1 MIKVNILMKKSIKA
15 VTPYAFGGKPGF
27 KHQPYEAWVNIGGR
41 TAKPHYPPKVL
52 HSLAY
57 NVDFPSLCKC
67 RKEARL
73 RFVEPVALSFDVFPD
88 YMFYEI
94 IPLIWDCWPHYFGKV
109 AKWLKR
115 HDVRTAIFTS
125 SQTADLMRKEFPNMN
140 ILSIPE
146 GINVATYHAGKNLAE
161 RKIDLLEYGSIKR
174 NFFKHYVSGVNHINR
189 DNANGCMRT
198 FSQLLD
204 TMADAKITISLPR
217 CDTAPEETGGIETL
231 TQRFWEGMLSRSVLL
246 GRAPKELIDLV
257 GYNPV
262 VTLDK
267 EHSDEQVRDIV
278 EHISEYQDLVNKNRE
293 TALRMAPWEIRM
305 KRVMEWLEGL
315 GYEK

>member
-1 MIKVNILMKKSIKA
+1 MKKIKA
-15 VTPYAFGGKPGF
+15 VAPYAFGGKPGF

-67 RKEARL
+67 GKEARL
-73 RFVEPVALSFDVFPD
+73 RFVEPVALSYDAFPD

-94 IPLIWDCWPHYFGKV
+94 IPLIWDCWPQYFGKV

-125 SQTADLMRKEFPNMN
+125 SQTADLMRKEFPDMN

-146 GINVATYHAGKNLAE
+146 GINVTTYHAGKNLAE
-161 RKIDLLEYGSIKR
+161 RNIDLLEYGSIKR
-174 NFFKHYVSGVNHINR
+174 NFFQHYVAGIKHINSQ
-189 DNANGCMRT
+189 NANGCMRT

-217 CDTAPEETGGIETL
+217 CDTAPEETGGFETL
-231 TQRFWEGMLSRSVLL
+231 TQRFWEVMLSRSVLL

-262 VTLDK
+262 VTIDK
-267 EHSDEQVRDIV
+267 EHADEQVRDIV
-278 EHISEYQDLVNKNRE
+278 EHISEYQDLVDKNRE
-293 TALRMAPWEIRM
+293 TALNMAPWEIRM
-305 KRVMEWLEGL
+305 KQIMEWLEGL